1 MGKTLTA
8 LNYIKQLV
16 KDNIDKVREDEECKT
31 IVDLVLRFPSLND
44 ESWRYFVPRLEKEE
58 VMALIEKIKDCL
70 NF

>member
-31 IVDLVLRFPSLND
+31 IIDLVLCFPSLND